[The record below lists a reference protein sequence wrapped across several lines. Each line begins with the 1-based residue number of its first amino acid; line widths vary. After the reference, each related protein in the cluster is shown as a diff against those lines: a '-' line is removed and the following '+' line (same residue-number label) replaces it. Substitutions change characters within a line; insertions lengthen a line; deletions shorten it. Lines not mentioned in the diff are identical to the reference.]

1 MEQEKVILE
10 WQRSEPVDP
19 SRLTEAFRRQ
29 AERILTMGLEELP
42 GYKFDLSLIHI

>member
-29 AERILTMGLEELP
+29 AERNLNMGNQELP
-42 GYKFDLSLIHI
+42 GNKID